1 LVCIIQHMNLHRVTY
16 KQHECVT
23 SVLPVTVALP
33 KMCYR
38 VLHCTK
44 IVHVLG
50 DISGDGIC
58 KLLIYKDFL
67 SVAQIMQYIW

>member
-1 LVCIIQHMNLHRVTY
+1 
-16 KQHECVT
+16 
-23 SVLPVTVALP
+23 
-33 KMCYR
+33 
-38 VLHCTK
+38 
-44 IVHVLG
+44 VHVLG

>member
-1 LVCIIQHMNLHRVTY
+1 MNLHRVTY

-44 IVHVLG
+44 LVHVLG
-50 DISGDGIC
+50 DILGDGIC
-58 KLLIYKDFL
+58 KLLICKEFSSMARIL
-67 SVAQIMQYIW
+67 QHLG